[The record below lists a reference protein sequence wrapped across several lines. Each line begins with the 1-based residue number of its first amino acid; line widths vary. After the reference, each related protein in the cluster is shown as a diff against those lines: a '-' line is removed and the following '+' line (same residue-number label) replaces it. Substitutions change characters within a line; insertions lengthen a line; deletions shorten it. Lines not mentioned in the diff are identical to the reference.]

1 MTQNAGTAFEV
12 FLVEDVILTLGNLR
26 NSLAWLA
33 AAEGTSPE
41 ERKSGI
47 DRLNR
52 QLDLV
57 EARAREL
64 CSNMRRDSCNAD
76 NLFGFLSDMDRN
88 RFDEKLSSDDHL
100 PIGQVLRD
108 ALGDEAA
115 LDAAFVFRS
124 SRQSGAA

>member
-1 MTQNAGTAFEV
+1 MSMNAGTSFEV

-41 ERKSGI
+41 ERRSGI

-64 CSNMRRDSCNAD
+64 CGNMRRESFACD
-76 NLFGFLSDMDRN
+76 NLFGFLNGSDNDRFGEHRVN
-88 RFDEKLSSDDHL
+88 EGRV
-100 PIGQVLRD
+100 PIGQVFRD
-108 ALGDEAA
+108 ALGEEET
-115 LDAAFVFRS
+115 LDAAFSFRS
-124 SRQSGAA
+124 IRQSGAA